1 MVARVMHNFSLKDL
15 IIINPRE
22 NWLNDK
28 SINSAKKAAPAVELK
43 KTSEKKEK
51 SDKSK
56 TVAEI
61 DRDKLEKKF
70 SQKKEMKPN

>member
-1 MVARVMHNFSLKDL
+1 MKVVFIAEAGVNHNGSLKIAKKL
-15 IIINPRE
+15 INA
-22 NWLNDK
+22 
-28 SINSAKKAAPAVELK
+28 AKKAAPAIEVK
-43 KTSEKKEK
+43 KNSEKKEK

-70 SQKKEMKPN
+70 SPKKEMKPN

>member
-1 MVARVMHNFSLKDL
+1 MQ
-15 IIINPRE
+15 
-22 NWLNDK
+22 
-28 SINSAKKAAPAVELK
+28 KKAAPESDTK
-43 KTSEKKEK
+43 NTSEKKEK

-70 SQKKEMKPN
+70 SKKKIIN

>member
-1 MVARVMHNFSLKDL
+1 MNKQADS
-15 IIINPRE
+15 
-22 NWLNDK
+22 
-28 SINSAKKAAPAVELK
+28 AVELK